1 MSLDHWKILRLFK
14 ISSYRYLCIALFTVS
29 AVAVYSQSRSVD
41 LLPINYFNAGEY
53 ARYKIIYKFSEAWV
67 TAGHLN
73 FEISERAVS
82 GKRHLVCVAKANTT
96 PAFDL
101 FYKVRD
107 EYATVMDPITLVPK
121 FFLRR
126 VNEGGFKI
134 SNDLDFHH
142 DSLFVTADVEDS
154 KTMRSSNTYPL
165 IENTQDII
173 SAILY
178 CRTLNYKALD
188 SGNSYQFPLFIDNEL
203 HHIGIRY
210 LGVVKTTTEYG
221 EYDCIVLQPFLLTG
235 RVFAEADQMRI
246 YITDDAQRVPVYIE
260 SPLRVGKIVGVLI
273 KYRK

>member
-1 MSLDHWKILRLFK
+1 MRLDNCKTLRSFEINVCRCLFISL
-14 ISSYRYLCIALFTVS
+14 VS
-29 AVAVYSQSRSVD
+29 IFVLPVYSQSRSVD
-41 LLPINYFNAGEY
+41 LLPINYFNVGEY
-53 ARYKIIYKFSEAWV
+53 AKYKIIYKFSEAWV

-73 FEISERAVS
+73 FEISERAVN

-107 EYATVMDPITLVPK
+107 EYATVMDPIALVPK

-134 SNDLDFHH
+134 SNDFDFHH
-142 DSLFVTADVEDS
+142 DSLFVNADIEDS
-154 KTMRSSNTYPL
+154 KTLRSNNTYRIL
-165 IENTQDII
+165 ENTQDLI
-173 SAILY
+173 SAMLY
-178 CRTLNYKALD
+178 CRTLNYNALD
-188 SGNSYQFPLFIDNEL
+188 SGNSYKFPLFIDNEL

-210 LGVVKTTTEYG
+210 LGKVKTSTEYG

-246 YITDDAQRVPVYIE
+246 YITDDAQRIPVYIE